1 MNLTNSDII
10 IVPSAPSGIR
20 PVRSACCDCDTN
32 GTGGKDGCGM
42 GKDWTCW
49 GTGGDGCGVGAT
61 VNGGRVGAASI
72 GMSTGD
78 EIGSTG
84 TGGL

>member
-1 MNLTNSDII
+1 
-10 IVPSAPSGIR
+10 
-20 PVRSACCDCDTN
+20 
-32 GTGGKDGCGM
+32 
-42 GKDWTCW
+42 
-49 GTGGDGCGVGAT
+49 VGAT
-61 VNGGRVGAASI
+61 LNGGRVGAASI